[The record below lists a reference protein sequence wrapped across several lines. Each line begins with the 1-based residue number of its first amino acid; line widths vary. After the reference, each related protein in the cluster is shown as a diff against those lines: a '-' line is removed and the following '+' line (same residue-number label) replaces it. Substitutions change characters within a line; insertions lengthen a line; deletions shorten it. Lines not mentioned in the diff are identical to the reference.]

1 MMHYKLYLDDERSPS
16 KSKGWV
22 IVRNVDH
29 AKAMIRSQGLP
40 FEMSLDHDLGE
51 NVPTGYDFVKWL
63 ASQDYDIRNVKINVH
78 SANPVGS
85 RNIIGFVNNWNNFKE
100 SQYEEDTR
108 SCCDCSH
115 GHCNGL

>member
-1 MMHYKLYLDDERSPS
+1 MHYKLYLDDERYPT
-16 KSKGWV
+16 KSKGWI
-22 IVRNVDH
+22 IVRNVKH
-29 AKAMIRSQGLP
+29 AQAVIRACGMP

-63 ASQDYDIRNVKINVH
+63 ASEDYDIRNVKVNVH

-85 RNIIGFVNNWNNFKE
+85 RNIIWFVDNWNNFKE
-100 SQYEEDTR
+100 REYEEDTC
-108 SCCDCSH
+108 SCSNRSH